1 MFVGKLYRRLHL
13 CIVSRLL
20 DIASNNSMSIYCTR
34 MLVASYVLGLYQADR
49 TVYRPIGDD
58 EIGNN
63 YPTLCVTC
71 IIICFSRRFRVRCKA
86 SKGFCFLIVFIK
98 SCPFGA
104 NNISIGAT
112 NNQSLSIPMITT
124 FCKHPHPE
132 NKTHFVSCVRMN
144 RLFCFSDVNGKF
156 TIYLPFRIRSQIE
169 K

>member
-1 MFVGKLYRRLHL
+1 MSISPTPPKKKKKVVNILTTLLLFVYYVTALLLKDDRERRMFVGKLYRRLHL

-71 IIICFSRRFRVRCKA
+71 TIICFSRRFRVRCKA

-112 NNQSLSIPMITT
+112 NN
-124 FCKHPHPE
+124 
-132 NKTHFVSCVRMN
+132 
-144 RLFCFSDVNGKF
+144 
-156 TIYLPFRIRSQIE
+156 
-169 K
+169 